1 MWYYNYGEWTEA
13 YVFLKLLGSGIIFG
27 ADVNFEKDDN
37 VFLNILDIIRH
48 EGDKTLEFKRISS
61 EELVYAIENGTQY
74 RSIAYKELL
83 DEASLLFESIKNVTS
98 KDRKFSIEHTEEYL
112 KELHFSQPKIPKLPN
127 DISAK
132 YGKKTD
138 IILKTKDSTDTAV
151 STTGFS
157 IKSHL
162 GSASTLFNTAPAS
175 GLIYELVGCTD
186 DIMNEIN
193 GNHISSVIGMIKYIK
208 ENKNTNLKFVG
219 TSDEFQ
225 ANLEFIDLRMAEVLS
240 CMMLIQIGYYN
251 KAKSSK
257 VKDLVSKI
265 EEYNPIKEVK
275 RPQHWYKAKMKSFL
289 YDSFAGLTATEA
301 WDGEKKLSGGY
312 IDVSKDGEMLFYRA
326 VSDDVFTSFLY
337 NHTYVDR
344 PSRGVNKDVA
354 FVKAKACL
362 EGREATQTE
371 LDNAIY
377 TVNKEGKPEKK
388 GKYGDWGYVYK
399 KNDGKYYMNINFQ
412 IRFQ

>member
-13 YVFLKLLGSGIIFG
+13 YVFLRLLGSGIIYG
-27 ADVNFEKDDN
+27 ADINFKKDDN
-37 VFLNILDIIRH
+37 VFLNIIDIIRH

-61 EELVYAIENGTQY
+61 KGIVYAIENGTQY
-74 RSIAYKELL
+74 RLIAYKELL

-112 KELHFSQPKIPKLPN
+112 KELHFSQPKIPKLPKE
-127 DISAK
+127 ISAQ

-138 IILKTKDSTDTAV
+138 IILTTKDSIDAAV

-162 GSASTLFNTAPAS
+162 GSSSTLFNSAPAS
-175 GLIYELVGCTD
+175 GLIYELVGCSD
-186 DIMNEIN
+186 ELMNEIN
-193 GNHISSVIGMIKYIK
+193 GNYILSENGMIKFIK
-208 ENKNTNLKFVG
+208 ENRSINLRFVG
-219 TSDEFQ
+219 TSNEFQ
-225 ANLEFIDLRMAEVLS
+225 SNLEFIDLRMAEVLN
-240 CMMLIQIGYYN
+240 CMMLIQIGYYD

-257 VKDLVSKI
+257 VKDLVNKI
-265 EEYNPIKEVK
+265 EEYNPIKEVM

-312 IDVSKDGEMLFYRA
+312 IDVSKEGDMLFYRA
-326 VSDDVFTSFLY
+326 LSDDVFTSFLY
-337 NHTYVDR
+337 DHTYVDR

-354 FVKAKACL
+354 FVKARARLK
-362 EGREATQTE
+362 GREATQTE

-377 TVNKEGKPEKK
+377 RVNKNGKREKK

-399 KNDGKYYMNINFQ
+399 KDDGKYYMNINFQ
-412 IRFQ
+412 IRFE